1 MSLWETSCCIQ
12 SLSIELHEHIGNSSP
27 QFLPELLSI
36 LKSISGRG
44 DEAIRMQNLALGHY
58 RATMC
63 VKLASAFVS
72 ALRVAHK
79 CARFDVDMQR
89 HWNRSPMTRTTA
101 WGRQFALYLSTL
113 TVEGILRAYTAI
125 PPGHIHTACEHE
137 ISWYFKLVEDRITY
151 GELDNAVSKKDV
163 CIPVLQSNLERAVTV
178 GVHFSLAASCVGA
191 SRIILRTWGACETH
205 CDLWLVSESASI
217 VIDAISCIASYRTL
231 PLILKDGLLTNVCE
245 KECRYKYL
253 SQSTSRELGFYASL
267 LSIAMECGGRGGYGW
282 ILRPAMS
289 ELTLPELKGRLP
301 ELIYA
306 CSTSASSV
314 IECLEQ
320 ELTGRLEEA
329 AQFAIRITCCGHLSS
344 TQPGIPKGCLW
355 RVPELLQV
363 LGNCIF

>member
-1 MSLWETSCCIQ
+1 LRVTKPAVKGKSMSLWETSCCIQ
-12 SLSIELHEHIGNSSP
+12 SLSIELHEHIGDSSP

-178 GVHFSLAASCVGA
+178 GVHFSLAALCVGTLFLTYVDQ
-191 SRIILRTWGACETH
+191 RPGNCYR
-205 CDLWLVSESASI
+205 
-217 VIDAISCIASYRTL
+217 CIAHH
-231 PLILKDGLLTNVCE
+231 
-245 KECRYKYL
+245 
-253 SQSTSRELGFYASL
+253 
-267 LSIAMECGGRGGYGW
+267 
-282 ILRPAMS
+282 
-289 ELTLPELKGRLP
+289 
-301 ELIYA
+301 
-306 CSTSASSV
+306 SSD
-314 IECLEQ
+314 L
-320 ELTGRLEEA
+320 
-329 AQFAIRITCCGHLSS
+329 
-344 TQPGIPKGCLW
+344 GCL
-355 RVPELLQV
+355 RNTLRSLASV
-363 LGNCIF
+363 